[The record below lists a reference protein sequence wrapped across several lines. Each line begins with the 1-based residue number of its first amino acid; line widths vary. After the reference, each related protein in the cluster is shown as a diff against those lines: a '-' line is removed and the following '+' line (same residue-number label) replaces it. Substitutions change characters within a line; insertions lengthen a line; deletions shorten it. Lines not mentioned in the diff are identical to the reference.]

1 MLTHLN
7 SEMKKAN
14 PFRYKKLQTVFWG
27 NLMMMWNHIRWMGE
41 SHFKIYESCCIEGS
55 IPINVRAIPK
65 IMEGKLNME

>member
-27 NLMMMWNHIRWMGE
+27 NLTTTQNHIGQMGE
-41 SHFKIYESCCIEGS
+41 SHFKIYESHCIEGS
-55 IPINVRAIPK
+55 IPINACAIPK